1 MAGAS
6 TQASSQGSYSSA
18 ELVIPPPLVL
28 PPVTRTSPLV
38 SSNAECPLRSV
49 DIGAA
54 DEIDPSALNIATEE
68 LGLPFT
74 SPPVII
80 TRPSGS
86 STAAAPVRPCE
97 STLELTRSEERRVG
111 K

>member
-18 ELVIPPPLVL
+18 ELVIPPPLVR
-28 PPVTRTSPLV
+28 PPVTSTSPLV
-38 SSNAECPLRSV
+38 SRNAECPLRAV

-54 DEIDPSALNIATEE
+54 DAIDPSALNISTEE
-68 LGLPFT
+68 LGLPLT

-86 STAAAPVRPCE
+86 STAAAPDRPAE
-97 STLELTRSEERRVG
+97 RGLEFPHWPV
-111 K
+111 